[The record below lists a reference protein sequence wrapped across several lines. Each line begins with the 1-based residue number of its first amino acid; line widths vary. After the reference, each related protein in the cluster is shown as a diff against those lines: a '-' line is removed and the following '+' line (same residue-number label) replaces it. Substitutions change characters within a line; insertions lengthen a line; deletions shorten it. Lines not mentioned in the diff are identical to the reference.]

1 MCMKFAIRNMRHAS
15 FFACQM
21 NERNVQIIEKDGQP
35 EYAVLPIEDYRRL
48 VASLEDSADCAAI
61 DRVLSEDAA
70 GETVPGEVVNAI
82 LDGAPPLRAWRQHRG
97 FTLEVLAER
106 TGVSKGYLSQ
116 VENGRKSGTLALFRR
131 LATVLDV
138 ALDDLAG
145 WKGEDA

>member
-1 MCMKFAIRNMRHAS
+1 
-15 FFACQM
+15 M

-35 EYAVLPIEDYRRL
+35 EYAVLPIEEYRRL
-48 VASLEDSADCAAI
+48 VASLEGSADCAAI
-61 DRVLSEDAA
+61 DRAVSEDAA

-82 LDGAPPLRAWRQHRG
+82 LDGASPLRAWRQHRG
-97 FTLEVLAER
+97 LTLDALAKR

-116 VENGRKSGTLALFRR
+116 VENGRKSGTLDLFRR

-145 WKGEDA
+145 WKGEEA

>member
-1 MCMKFAIRNMRHAS
+1 
-15 FFACQM
+15 M

-35 EYAVLPIEDYRRL
+35 EYAVLPIEEYRRL

-61 DRVLSEDAA
+61 DRALSEDAA

-97 FTLEVLAER
+97 CTLEVLAKR

-116 VENGRKSGTLALFRR
+116 VENGRKSGTLDLFRR